1 LKLNHY
7 IYTQLSIAFFPI
19 FFGLFFI
26 TSIIYLVRIAALTSV
41 ITMNV
46 IELLTLYM
54 YSVPNIIFYTLPIS
68 FFIGLVISL
77 AKLSSEYEL
86 TVITSFGLNPLK
98 ILKIFFPFTLLLG
111 LALLIVSLGLIPKA
125 SYLTNEMLSFKKKE
139 ANFNIKSSE
148 YGQKFGDWMIY
159 IDSKEDNTYN
169 EIKLFKTSEQ
179 SDQFIISK
187 TASLQNKQ
195 GDLSFILNSGKL
207 FYLKQNEINE
217 VDFEQMIISD
227 TLSDNTLEHFT
238 TAYAY
243 WQEFIQSQRGAKV
256 FTFNILISM
265 FPLISLLLV
274 LSFGYFNPRYEK
286 NRSVALSVASIV
298 AFYLFADYLART
310 VFLHALY
317 IVPIIWVLA
326 SYWLYQKRIL
336 RVY

>member
-7 IYTQLSIAFFPI
+7 IYTQLSVTFFPI

-46 IELLTLYM
+46 TELLTLYA
-54 YSVPNIIFYTLPIS
+54 YSIPNIIFYTLPIS

-98 ILKIFFPFTLLLG
+98 ILKIFLPFTFLLS

-159 IDSKEDNTYN
+159 IDNKEGKTYD
-169 EIKLFKTSEQ
+169 EVRLFKTNGR
-179 SDQFIISK
+179 SDQFIVSK
-187 TASLQNKQ
+187 TANLQNKE
-195 GDLSFILNSGKL
+195 GELSFILNNGKL
-207 FYLKQNEINE
+207 FYLKEKEVNQ

-227 TLSDNTLEHFT
+227 TLASNELEDFT
-238 TAYAY
+238 TAYNY
-243 WQEFIQSQRGAKV
+243 WQSFIKTQRGAKV
-256 FTFNILISM
+256 FSFNVLISI
-265 FPLISLLLV
+265 FPLICLFLV

-286 NRSVALSVASIV
+286 NRSVAFGVASV
-298 AFYLFADYLART
+298 VLFYLFADYTART
-310 VFLHALY
+310 VLLHSMY
-317 IVPIIWVLA
+317 IVPLVWLSA
-326 SYWLYQKRIL
+326 SYILYVKRIK
-336 RVY
+336 RIY